1 MLWIIQG
8 NLSKEDG
15 LRKLIDTVK
24 NKNIPYRLV
33 KSIPFTDYIVDMET
47 DINTINEKNVPDLI
61 VDNNQKMVTMGSYTL
76 ARTAKKRGWTPGAF
90 INDNFEFSK
99 WLSGWGKENMLN
111 AEAIEAKIKDIV
123 IPEEWITLF
132 ARPCEDTKFF
142 SGTVFE
148 RDNLKFWLNEVMKGT
163 DKESL
168 NAETRIIIAP
178 IKKILAEYR
187 LFVVDS
193 NIVTGSMYKVRDQVI
208 YGEHVDPL
216 ALSFAESMISKWE
229 PDRAYVL
236 DIAIT
241 DEGPKIIEV
250 NNINSSGFYLCDM
263 DKIVDAIEKMVF

>member
-15 LRKLIDTVK
+15 LRKLIEAVK
-24 NKNIPYRLV
+24 NKNIPYKLV
-33 KSIPFTDYIVDMET
+33 KSIPYTDYIVDMEV
-47 DINTINEKNVPDLI
+47 DINTITEDTVPDL
-61 VDNNQKMVTMGSYTL
+61 VMDKNQKMVTMGSYTL

-90 INDNFEFSK
+90 INENFEFSK
-99 WLSGWGKENMLN
+99 WLSGWGKDNMLN
-111 AEAIEAKIKDIV
+111 TEAIEAPIKEIT
-123 IPEEWITLF
+123 IPEEWSSVF

-148 RDNLKFWLNEVMKGT
+148 RGNLKFWLNEVMKGT

-193 NIVTGSMYKVRDQVI
+193 KIVTGSMYKVRDQVI
-208 YGEHVDPL
+208 YGEYVDPI
-216 ALSFAESMISKWE
+216 ALSFAESMISNWE

-263 DKIVDAIEKMVF
+263 DKIVEAIEKMIF